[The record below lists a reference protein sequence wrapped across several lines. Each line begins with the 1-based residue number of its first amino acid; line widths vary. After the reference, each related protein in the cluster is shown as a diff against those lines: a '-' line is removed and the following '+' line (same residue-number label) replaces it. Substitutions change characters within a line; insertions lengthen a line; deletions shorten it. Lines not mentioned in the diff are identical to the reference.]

1 MEETGVRLNKFLS
14 AAGICSRREADREIE
29 AGRVLV
35 DGRPAVA
42 GQKVLPGQKVTFRG
56 RTVEEKP
63 RPVLLMVNKPRG
75 IVCPTQRRDRDNIVD
90 FVRYPQRVY
99 PVGRLDKESRG
110 LILMTNQG
118 ELVNRIL
125 RGSERHE
132 KEYLVQV
139 DRPVTAE
146 FLRKMASGLYLPDLD
161 RTTRPCQV
169 RRRGRN
175 SFYIVL
181 TQGWNRQIRRMCE
194 ACGYRVKD
202 LQRIR
207 IMNLLLGELPEG
219 AYREVTEAEF
229 AGLMRELEKTG
240 GSRSV

>member
-56 RTVEEKP
+56 RNVEEKP

-75 IVCPTQRRDRDNIVD
+75 IVCTTQRRDRDNIVD

>member
-14 AAGICSRREADREIE
+14 ASGICSRREADREI
-29 AGRVLV
+29 ASGKVFV
-35 DGRPAVA
+35 DGKAAVA

-56 RTVEEKP
+56 KLVEEKP
-63 RPVLLMVNKPRG
+63 GPILLMVNKPRG
-75 IVCPTQRRDRDNIVD
+75 IVCTTQRRDRDNIVD
-90 FVRYPQRVY
+90 FVHYPQRVY

-139 DRPVTAE
+139 DRPVTAD
-146 FLRKMASGLYLPDLD
+146 FLKKMAAGLYLPDLD
-161 RTTRPCQV
+161 RITRPCRV
-169 RRRGRN
+169 RGTGRD
-175 SFYIVL
+175 SFSIVL
-181 TQGWNRQIRRMCE
+181 TQGWNRQIRRMC
-194 ACGYRVKD
+194 AVCGYQVKD
-202 LQRIR
+202 LKRIR

-219 AYREVTEAEF
+219 AYREITETEF

-240 GSRSV
+240 GGRTV

>member
-75 IVCPTQRRDRDNIVD
+75 IVCTTQRRDRDNIVD

-99 PVGRLDKESRG
+99 PVGRLDVDSQG
-110 LILMTNQG
+110 LLFLTNDGAFAQALLHPSHGAEKLYRVTVTGLRPDSIRRLCRLRELDG
-118 ELVNRIL
+118 EAIRPARVSLIGEDKAAATL
-125 RGSERHE
+125 LFAIHE
-132 KEYLVQV
+132 GK
-139 DRPVTAE
+139 
-146 FLRKMASGLYLPDLD
+146 K
-161 RTTRPCQV
+161 
-169 RRRGRN
+169 
-175 SFYIVL
+175 
-181 TQGWNRQIRRMCE
+181 RQIRRMC
-194 ACGYRVKD
+194 ARVG
-202 LQRIR
+202 LSVRQLCRVSEGGIQ
-207 IMNLLLGELPEG
+207 LGDLPEG
-219 AYREVTEAEF
+219 AWRPLTAEEIRPI
-229 AGLMRELEKTG
+229 LDQR
-240 GSRSV
+240 R

>member
-29 AGRVLV
+29 SGRVLV

-42 GQKVLPGQKVTFRG
+42 GQKVLPGQKVMFRG

-75 IVCPTQRRDRDNIVD
+75 IVCTTQRRDRDNIVD

>member
-1 MEETGVRLNKFLS
+1 M
-14 AAGICSRREADREIE
+14 
-29 AGRVLV
+29 
-35 DGRPAVA
+35 
-42 GQKVLPGQKVTFRG
+42 
-56 RTVEEKP
+56 
-63 RPVLLMVNKPRG
+63 
-75 IVCPTQRRDRDNIVD
+75 
-90 FVRYPQRVY
+90 
-99 PVGRLDKESRG
+99 
-110 LILMTNQG
+110 
-118 ELVNRIL
+118 
-125 RGSERHE
+125 
-132 KEYLVQV
+132 

-175 SFYIVL
+175 SCYIGL
-181 TQGWNRQIRRMCE
+181 TQGWNGQVRRMGE

-219 AYREVTEAEF
+219 ACREVTEAEF
-229 AGLMRELEKTG
+229 AGLVRELEKTG

>member
-42 GQKVLPGQKVTFRG
+42 GQKVLPGQKVTLRG

-75 IVCPTQRRDRDNIVD
+75 IVCTTQRRDRDNIVD

-175 SFYIVL
+175 GFSIVL

>member
-1 MEETGVRLNKFLS
+1 M
-14 AAGICSRREADREIE
+14 
-29 AGRVLV
+29 
-35 DGRPAVA
+35 
-42 GQKVLPGQKVTFRG
+42 
-56 RTVEEKP
+56 EEKP

-75 IVCPTQRRDRDNIVD
+75 IVCTTQRRDRDNIVD

>member
-14 AAGICSRREADREIE
+14 ASGICSRREADREIA
-29 AGRVLV
+29 AGKVYV
-35 DGRPAVA
+35 DGKRAVA

-56 RTVEEKP
+56 KLVEEKP

-75 IVCPTQRRDRDNIVD
+75 VVCTTQRREQDNIVD
-90 FVRYPQRVY
+90 FVHYYQRVY
-99 PVGRLDKESRG
+99 PVGRLDRESRG

-132 KEYLVQV
+132 KEYLVRV
-139 DRPVTAE
+139 DRPVSSD
-146 FLRKMASGLYLPDLD
+146 FLRKMAAGLYLPDLD
-161 RTTRPCQV
+161 RTTRPCRV
-169 RRRGRN
+169 RKTGRD
-175 SFYIVL
+175 SFDIIL
-181 TQGWNRQIRRMCE
+181 TQGWNRQIRRMC
-194 ACGYRVKD
+194 AVCGYHVED
-202 LQRIR
+202 LKRIR

-219 AYREVTEAEF
+219 AYREVTETEF

-240 GSRSV
+240 GGGTV

>member
-1 MEETGVRLNKFLS
+1 MH
-14 AAGICSRREADREIE
+14 
-29 AGRVLV
+29 
-35 DGRPAVA
+35 
-42 GQKVLPGQKVTFRG
+42 LP
-56 RTVEEKP
+56 
-63 RPVLLMVNKPRG
+63 M
-75 IVCPTQRRDRDNIVD
+75 I
-90 FVRYPQRVY
+90 
-99 PVGRLDKESRG
+99 
-110 LILMTNQG
+110 
-118 ELVNRIL
+118 
-125 RGSERHE
+125 
-132 KEYLVQV
+132 
-139 DRPVTAE
+139 
-146 FLRKMASGLYLPDLD
+146 
-161 RTTRPCQV
+161 QV